1 MGILK
6 LDGVDGVAHNPKN
19 TYTALAN
26 GTITKG
32 QVVILETDGSE
43 SPDPDEYGYAGQ
55 VVLACDANSSPLA
68 CGVALTSATDGQR
81 VTIQTGGL
89 IDGVN
94 GTSPTSAEAI
104 ALLDRVSAST
114 SGQIRIYDSDSSTTE
129 VLGVCIDAYS
139 SGDTD
144 GKFMMYDKGWFT
156 N

>member
-6 LDGVDGVAHNPKN
+6 IDGVDGTAHNPKN

-32 QVVILETDGSE
+32 QVVILETDAAAD
-43 SPDPDEYGYAGQ
+43 PDPDNYGYAGQ
-55 VVLACDANSSPLA
+55 IVKACDATSSPLA
-68 CGVALTSATDGQR
+68 CGVALHAASDKEK
-81 VTIQTGGL
+81 VIIQTGGL

-94 GTSPTSAEAI
+94 ATSPTAAEAI
-104 ALLDRVSAST
+104 SAGDRVSAST
-114 SGQIRIYDSDSSTTE
+114 SGQIRIYDTDSTTTE

-139 SGDTD
+139 SGDSD